1 MIKFQISEYLN
12 VSRVLT
18 TCCRSAS
25 PSIISRT
32 GTFLAGIAGPVLDQA
47 YPHRFRQ
54 EIAVS
59 LTGGEA
65 GGNNLLGQ
73 GIDHL
78 IEKCEY
84 LIEIRGFDEWRG

>member
-1 MIKFQISEYLN
+1 MPPYFKRGDS
-12 VSRVLT
+12 T
-18 TCCRSAS
+18 
-25 PSIISRT
+25 
-32 GTFLAGIAGPVLDQA
+32 
-47 YPHRFRQ
+47 PHRFRQ

-65 GGNNLLGQ
+65 GRNNLYRQ

-84 LIEIRGFDEWRG
+84 LIDIRGFDEWSG